1 MTLKQETT
9 SFTEEA
15 TRFTIVIVVVM
26 AIYTDNWQGM
36 ISNIIPIPNPKTNY
50 LYLEKKDLKY
60 HVL

>member
-36 ISNIIPIPNPKTNY
+36 ISNIIPIPNPKQTTYIYN
-50 LYLEKKDLKY
+50 KKI
-60 HVL
+60 